1 MHLNSVTKGSQNDEG
16 ELRKLKKKK
25 KKKKKKRRKK
35 EEEEETKHKAISNYF
50 KSSTIVL
57 VTV

>member
-25 KKKKKKRRKK
+25 KKKKKEKKK
-35 EEEEETKHKAISNYF
+35 ERRRRRNQA
-50 KSSTIVL
+50 
-57 VTV
+57 

>member
-25 KKKKKKRRKK
+25 KKKKIKEERKK
-35 EEEEETKHKAISNYF
+35 KKKKPSIKQYPITSRAQP
-50 KSSTIVL
+50 L
-57 VTV
+57 CL